1 VYIIDFCFLFL
12 VFCAFHLVAPP
23 PSFPTQKQI
32 VRVVSQIIYF
42 TLALFYFRAFICLH
56 CYRLVLLFLFNFF
69 IPYFCCLYFLC
80 YLFLFCLLLPLPLLL
95 PIMRTINVLYRDQ
108 SQMKVCQGYGPQKS
122 KSTYVCVCVCRKTSF
137 SFAPK
142 AIV

>member
-69 IPYFCCLYFLC
+69 IPYFCCLYFFMLLVFV
-80 YLFLFCLLLPLPLLL
+80 LFAVAVAVVVAHYAHNKRF
-95 PIMRTINVLYRDQ
+95 V
-108 SQMKVCQGYGPQKS
+108 S
-122 KSTYVCVCVCRKTSF
+122 
-137 SFAPK
+137 
-142 AIV
+142 